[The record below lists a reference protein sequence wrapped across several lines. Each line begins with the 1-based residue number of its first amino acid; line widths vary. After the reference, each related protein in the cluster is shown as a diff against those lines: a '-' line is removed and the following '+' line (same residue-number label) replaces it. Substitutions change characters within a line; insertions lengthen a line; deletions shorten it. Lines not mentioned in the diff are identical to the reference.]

1 MKKSWKVP
9 KKCWYYILTSD
20 KIKIL
25 KYDRE
30 SGARQLALNTLDL
43 LRSFSKK
50 SKNATKKSFVND
62 FSEFGYKL
70 LNIRPNIPPIQNL
83 VAQTVYEISNL
94 EADNIDSIRNYIMS
108 RIDEIARK
116 SQIDVKK
123 SAQVASKLISDS
135 DYVGTCSYSSTICET
150 FKIAV
155 QQGKSF
161 NVLVAESK
169 SSDGKFSYGKILAN
183 FLKSLKI
190 NVEVFLDDMI
200 YKNIPRT
207 NCVFVG
213 ADSVFWDGSIIN
225 GSPTYGVA
233 VEAEECSIPFYSV
246 CETTKVNTLH
256 FMGKN
261 VEIEEGF
268 DLIPANLITE
278 IVTEKGI
285 LSTEKLLEIV
295 KEKSKFYQIFKIE

>member
-1 MKKSWKVP
+1 MF
-9 KKCWYYILTSD
+9 SD
-20 KIKIL
+20 KTRQI

-30 SGARQLALNTLDL
+30 SGARQLALNALDL

-50 SKNATKKSFVND
+50 SKSETKKSFVDD
-62 FSEFGYKL
+62 FSEFGYKIL
-70 LNIRPNIPPIQNL
+70 GIRPNITPIQNL
-83 VAQTVYEISNL
+83 VAQIVYEINNL
-94 EADNIDSIRNYIMS
+94 ESDNLDSIRNYIVS
-108 RIDEIARK
+108 RIDEISRM
-116 SQIDVKK
+116 SRMDVKK
-123 SAQVASKLISDS
+123 SAQVASKLICNSDN
-135 DYVGTCSYSSTICET
+135 VGTCSYSSTICET
-150 FKIAV
+150 FKAAA

-161 NVLVAESK
+161 KVLVAESK
-169 SSDGKFSYGKILAN
+169 SSDGKFSYGKIMAN

-190 NVEVFLDDMI
+190 HVEVFSDDMI

-233 VEAEECSIPFYSV
+233 VEAEEYCIPFYSV
-246 CETTKVNTLH
+246 FETMKVNVLH

-278 IVTEKGI
+278 LATEQGI
-285 LSTEKLLEIV
+285 LSDERLLELI
-295 KEKSKFYQIFKIE
+295 KEKTNFYQIFKID